1 VSQHEPDG
9 SQRDGGQPARPG
21 LSGAQ
26 ARTAVL
32 ECTVL
37 AVACF
42 VAYWL
47 VTHLLS
53 RLHSISPIDD
63 IVGGLW
69 AVIGTIFVSRNTY
82 QKSFTA
88 GVSRIA
94 GTLVSFALCLVYLV
108 FLPFHV
114 WALALLIGL
123 SSLIMILIGRPGDAL
138 TAAVATAVLI
148 TLAQLNPQHAWEQ
161 PILRLADTI
170 IGVIVGVAVTWLGR
184 LVIRQTGG

>member
-1 VSQHEPDG
+1 MQV
-9 SQRDGGQPARPG
+9 
-21 LSGAQ
+21 
-26 ARTAVL
+26 RTAVL

-37 AVACF
+37 GVACF

-47 VTHLLS
+47 ATHLMS
-53 RLHSISPIDD
+53 EAHFISSSDD

-69 AVIGTIFVSRNTY
+69 AVLGTIVVSRNTY
-82 QKSFTA
+82 EQSFA
-88 GVSRIA
+88 AAVSRIA
-94 GTLVSFALCLVYLV
+94 ATLVSFALCLVYLI

-123 SSLIMILIGRPGDAL
+123 SALVTILIGRPGDAIA
-138 TAAVATAVLI
+138 AAVATAVLI

-170 IGVIVGVAVTWLGR
+170 VGVIVGVAAAWLAR
-184 LVIRQTGG
+184 LVIRQPGDRPGDKPGNKAGNKPDG